1 MKTLKCISALILLG
15 APVVPHLQ
23 AATEP
28 FTIET
33 TVLPRISPV
42 MLMEGVTEGKIV
54 FAIDLDEQGRL
65 IDWLVLGYT
74 HPALV
79 RTCVNAL
86 LDWKF
91 QPARVDGVP
100 VPIQTELTI
109 NLKAEGVV
117 INRSSE
123 VPIDDYLR
131 RIIGARM
138 LSKQR
143 SARELDAVPSWVT
156 KTAPKYAKD
165 AEKQGVRGNV
175 KVHFYIDENG
185 EVRMPSVDGEAHP
198 YLAAEA
204 IAAVRGWRFTPPT
217 ANGKPATVA
226 ALQEFRFSPTN

>member
-1 MKTLKCISALILLG
+1 MKTLKSISALILLG
-15 APVVPHLQ
+15 ALAAPYLQ

-33 TVLPRISPV
+33 TVIPQLSPV
-42 MLMEGVTEGKIV
+42 MLMQGVTEGKIV
-54 FAIDLDEQGRL
+54 FAIDVDEQGRL
-65 IDWLVLGYT
+65 TDWLVLGYT

-79 RTCVNAL
+79 RNCVNAL
-86 LDWKF
+86 RDWKF

-117 INRSSE
+117 INRTSD

-131 RIIGARM
+131 RIFGARM

-143 SARELDAVPSWVT
+143 AARELDAVPALV
-156 KTAPKYAKD
+156 KKAAPKYAKD
-165 AEKQGVRGNV
+165 AQKQGVHGNV

-204 IAAVRGWRFTPPT
+204 IAAVRGWRFARPT
-217 ANGKPATVA
+217 ADGKPVTVA
-226 ALQEFRFSPTN
+226 ALQEFHFSPN